1 MILVLR
7 QDCTREEVAYAE
19 KRLKELGLEPH
30 TLFGVERTVI
40 AAIGDERKTSVD
52 QLSQIPGVDTVM
64 PILAPY
70 KLASKESHPTTS
82 VFEIGGE
89 CDAGASTALDNC
101 GAGGSSALVSCGA
114 RGSPALGATQ
124 PPLKPAPRRSNTIE
138 FGGKKI
144 PFIAGPCS
152 VEGRTQIIE
161 AAHAVQEAGA
171 SGLRA
176 GAFKPR
182 TSPYQFQG
190 LAEEG
195 LEYLAEARDA
205 TGLPIITEVLTPAD
219 VPLVAKYAD
228 VLQIGT
234 RNMQNFLLLRA
245 CGAARTPVLLKRGMS
260 ATLEEYLLAAE
271 YILAGGN
278 PRVLLCE
285 RGIRTFENYVRNTFA
300 LAMVPALKEKSHLP
314 VLADPSHGTGVR
326 KFVPPMTKAAVACG
340 ADGILI
346 EVHPDPE
353 KALTDGAQT
362 ISVKDFAK
370 LVKECRAV
378 AEAVGRAV

>member
-7 QDCTREEVAYAE
+7 QGCTREEVANAE
-19 KRLKELGLEPH
+19 KRLKEIGLEPH

-52 QLSQIPGVDTVM
+52 ELSQIPGVDTVL

-70 KLASKESHPTTS
+70 KLASKESNPTTS

-89 CDAGASTALDNC
+89 CMT
-101 GAGGSSALVSCGA
+101 SS
-114 RGSPALGATQ
+114 RP
-124 PPLKPAPRRSNTIE
+124 SNKVV
-138 FGGKKI
+138 FGGKTI
-144 PFIAGPCS
+144 PFIAGPCA
-152 VEGRTQIIE
+152 VEGRTQILE
-161 AAHAVQEAGA
+161 AAHAVKEAGA
-171 SGLRA
+171 SALRA

-195 LEYLAEARDA
+195 LQYLAEARDS
-205 TGLPIITEVLTPAD
+205 TGLPIVTEVLTPTD

-245 CGAARTPVLLKRGMS
+245 CGAIRTPILLKRGMS
-260 ATLEEYLLAAE
+260 ASLEEYLLAAE
-271 YILAGGN
+271 YVLAGGN

-326 KFVPPMTKAAVACG
+326 KLVPPMTKAAIACG

-353 KALTDGAQT
+353 KALTDGSQT
-362 ISVKDFAK
+362 ISVKDFGK